1 MADSPES
8 SSDELPT
15 RVRFAAAWTSLMFVY
30 AYADVLGFYDR
41 RLIESIP

>member
-8 SSDELPT
+8 GSDELPT
-15 RVRFAAAWTSLMFVY
+15 RVRFAAAWTSLMFMY

-41 RLIESIP
+41 RLIESIL